1 MGQEFM
7 ELVKACHD
15 KAIEEKML
23 LWLYDEDRWPSGF
36 SGGIVSKNTNF
47 RKRSLHFTTIEDTKE
62 EIILGKYEI
71 LLDEKGFLKYY
82 KKLLHNEAI
91 KYEKSNIWY
100 AYLKT
105 EQPSKWYNYATYIDV
120 FNKAAIEEFI
130 KTTYEKYYELLGEA
144 FGNSIPA
151 IFDDEPRIGPR
162 NYLSTPW
169 EEKEIT
175 LPFTTDFDNTFRVAC
190 GYSILEYLPEI
201 IWDLKDNKISTA
213 RYDYFNHAVERFTS
227 TFFDTIGDWCQSHN
241 ILFAA
246 HMRSE
251 ENLELQSSYMGEIMR
266 TYRSLTL
273 PGIDMLWD
281 SREYNTVK
289 QAQSIVRQQ
298 GREGLLSELYGGTNW
313 DFDFRGHKLQGDW
326 QAALGVTIRVP
337 HLSLVS
343 MEGEAKRDYPASI
356 NYQSPWYAQ
365 YSLIEDHFA
374 RLNTALSRG
383 KSIVKIGV
391 IHPIESFWLHLGP
404 ISQTYMKINQMERDF
419 ENLTEWLL
427 FNLIDFDFIC
437 EACLPSN
444 EYDVVLVPNC
454 DTLRENTITYL
465 QNIKQKGGEV
475 IFLGNVPN
483 YIAAKKTDN
492 IIEFSKSCSIIDY
505 NEISVISALE
515 AYRDIDI
522 RLENGKRANNLLYQL
537 RKDNNGSWLFIAN
550 GKTVKNKDIPTLQK
564 VKILINDQVSPIVFD
579 TIKGEQYALPAYYK
593 DSQTEIEETLYEHD
607 SLLLFLEEK
616 APMKITIPSKK
627 LNFLGYIDDCVPV
640 TLSELNAYI
649 LDIAEYSFDNSQWYK
664 EDEVLRINNQ
674 FRERLGY
681 TLAGGRNV
689 QPYADNYCTET
700 PHLLSLKFKIHS
712 LIDVPKPFLAIEKP
726 ESLIII
732 LNGKEVDI
740 NICGYFVDKG
750 IKRINLP
757 SIPSGVSELIIK
769 IPYGE
774 KTEIEWCYLLGDFGV
789 QVMGQKKIIMESVKE
804 LHFGDWSNQGLPFYS
819 GNVTY
824 HCHFVNKEKK
834 ALLLQVPQYRG
845 PVMQVDFEDKS
856 EKLAFSPY
864 TVSLGRGNSFDIT
877 LYGNLINTFGQLHN
891 CNKNERTFGPNSWR
905 TKDLTNNWSYG
916 YQLKPMGILTQP
928 KIYEVVK
935 CEDTEDIL

>member
-1 MGQEFM
+1 
-7 ELVKACHD
+7 
-15 KAIEEKML
+15 
-23 LWLYDEDRWPSGF
+23 
-36 SGGIVSKNTNF
+36 
-47 RKRSLHFTTIEDTKE
+47 
-62 EIILGKYEI
+62 
-71 LLDEKGFLKYY
+71 
-82 KKLLHNEAI
+82 
-91 KYEKSNIWY
+91 
-100 AYLKT
+100 
-105 EQPSKWYNYATYIDV
+105 
-120 FNKAAIEEFI
+120 
-130 KTTYEKYYELLGEA
+130 
-144 FGNSIPA
+144 
-151 IFDDEPRIGPR
+151 
-162 NYLSTPW
+162 
-169 EEKEIT
+169 
-175 LPFTTDFDNTFRVAC
+175 
-190 GYSILEYLPEI
+190 
-201 IWDLKDNKISTA
+201 
-213 RYDYFNHAVERFTS
+213 
-227 TFFDTIGDWCQSHN
+227 
-241 ILFAA
+241 
-246 HMRSE
+246 MRSE

-356 NYQSPWYAQ
+356 NYQSPWYDQ
-365 YSLIEDHFA
+365 YALIEDHFA

-404 ISQTYMKINQMERDF
+404 ISQTYMKRNQMERDF

-454 DTLRENTITYL
+454 DTLRESTVAYL
-465 QNIKQKGGEV
+465 QKIKQKGGEI
-475 IFLGNVPN
+475 IFLGNVPS
-483 YIAAKKTDN
+483 YVAAKETDS
-492 IIEFSKSCSIIDY
+492 IAKFSKSCSIINY
-505 NEISVISALE
+505 NEVSVISTLE

-522 RLENGKRANNLLYQL
+522 RLENGKRVNNLLYQL

-550 GKTVKNKDIPTLQK
+550 GKTVKNKDIPSVQK
-564 VKILINDQVSPIVFD
+564 IKILIKNQVSPTVYD
-579 TIKGEQYALPAYYK
+579 TIKGEQYALPTYFNG
-593 DSQTEIEETLYEHD
+593 SETEIEATLYEHD

-616 APMKITIPSKK
+616 EPMKISIPSNK

-640 TLSELNAYI
+640 TLSELNTYI
-649 LDIAEYSFDNSQWYK
+649 LDIAEYSFDNTQWYK
-664 EDEVLRINNQ
+664 EEEVLRINNL

-681 TLAGGRNV
+681 TLAGGRNA
-689 QPYADNYCTET
+689 QPYADNYSTET

-726 ESLIII
+726 ENLSII

-774 KTEIEWCYLLGDFGV
+774 KTEVEWCYLLGDFGV

-824 HCHFVNKEKK
+824 HCHFDNKVKK

-845 PVMQVDFEDKS
+845 PVMRVDFEEKS

-864 TVSLGRGNSFDIT
+864 TVALGKSNSFDIT
-877 LYGNLINTFGQLHN
+877 LYGNLVNTFGQLHN

-935 CEDTEDIL
+935 YEDKEDIL